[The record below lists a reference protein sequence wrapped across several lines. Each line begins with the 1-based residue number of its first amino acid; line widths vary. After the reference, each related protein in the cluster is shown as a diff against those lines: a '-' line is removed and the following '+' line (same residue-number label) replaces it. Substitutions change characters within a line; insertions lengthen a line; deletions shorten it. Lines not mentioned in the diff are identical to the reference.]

1 MPKKS
6 MARGHYNGLG
16 DPTWIKFPLSAQKS
30 INSEVK
36 FGNFLEDC
44 IGTSGMRISVIEPNP
59 KTAAAVTY
67 KGSDL
72 FTTVSGQYGLTQD
85 DSLTK
90 GIINKI
96 IGHPCI
102 RQSKRQP
109 PILTAQPRHD
119 HLVGQNNAIKS
130 ANRSTKVPDRST
142 QAIKSPNRLT
152 EVPDRSTP
160 GTLLDFANTPATNL
174 NLGQVLAMTNLNNAL
189 ASQLNPLA
197 AQLNPLAMQ
206 LNPLAAQLN
215 PLAAQMAQVPSA
227 SNTNASTGTA
237 DLPSSPAPSDSN
249 VVVSQSVSQA
259 TQSSVQ
265 SH

>member
-1 MPKKS
+1 MVLLKMTHSPK
-6 MARGHYNGLG
+6 
-16 DPTWIKFPLSAQKS
+16 
-30 INSEVK
+30 E
-36 FGNFLEDC
+36 
-44 IGTSGMRISVIEPNP
+44 
-59 KTAAAVTY
+59 
-67 KGSDL
+67 
-72 FTTVSGQYGLTQD
+72 
-85 DSLTK
+85 SLTK
-90 GIINKI
+90 SSDIHVYVNPKDS
-96 IGHPCI
+96 
-102 RQSKRQP
+102 RQYLPLSHDMITLWARTMIENPEVTEYNP
-109 PILTAQPRHD
+109 PLSPPF
-119 HLVGQNNAIKS
+119 QNL
-130 ANRSTKVPDRST
+130 ST

>member
-1 MPKKS
+1 MVLLKMTHSPK
-6 MARGHYNGLG
+6 
-16 DPTWIKFPLSAQKS
+16 
-30 INSEVK
+30 E
-36 FGNFLEDC
+36 
-44 IGTSGMRISVIEPNP
+44 
-59 KTAAAVTY
+59 
-67 KGSDL
+67 
-72 FTTVSGQYGLTQD
+72 
-85 DSLTK
+85 SLTK
-90 GIINKI
+90 SLDIHVYVNPKDS
-96 IGHPCI
+96 
-102 RQSKRQP
+102 RQYLPLSHDMITLWARTMIENPEVTEYNP
-109 PILTAQPRHD
+109 PLSPPF
-119 HLVGQNNAIKS
+119 QN
-130 ANRSTKVPDRST
+130 
-142 QAIKSPNRLT
+142 L
-152 EVPDRSTP
+152 STP

>member
-1 MPKKS
+1 MVLLKMTHSPK
-6 MARGHYNGLG
+6 
-16 DPTWIKFPLSAQKS
+16 
-30 INSEVK
+30 E
-36 FGNFLEDC
+36 
-44 IGTSGMRISVIEPNP
+44 
-59 KTAAAVTY
+59 
-67 KGSDL
+67 
-72 FTTVSGQYGLTQD
+72 
-85 DSLTK
+85 SLTK
-90 GIINKI
+90 SSDIHVYVNPKDS
-96 IGHPCI
+96 
-102 RQSKRQP
+102 RQYLPLS
-109 PILTAQPRHD
+109 HD
-119 HLVGQNNAIKS
+119 MITLWARTMS
-130 ANRSTKVPDRST
+130 ANRSTEVPDRST